1 MSGSSIVLAAVFAFM
16 VFAVMCLLMR
26 VFAKQIISGFF
37 AAEQM
42 KMIELSKQTVDVEAL
57 HAQAREEAKQME
69 LISID
74 PSAPSKVLA
83 EAAMLRVSQLRHA
96 HDTAL
101 QALSATQNAL
111 LTKRK
116 YYATYGSGASDIKR
130 LEDFIVQQEGKLAQL
145 EPLLTQW
152 GVQTEKLAT
161 GLHLVD

>member
-1 MSGSSIVLAAVFAFM
+1 
-16 VFAVMCLLMR
+16 
-26 VFAKQIISGFF
+26 
-37 AAEQM
+37 
-42 KMIELSKQTVDVEAL
+42 
-57 HAQAREEAKQME
+57 ME

-101 QALSATQNAL
+101 RALSVTQDAL
-111 LTKRK
+111 LSARTH
-116 YYATYGSGASDIKR
+116 YAQHGGGTGTIER
-130 LEDFIVQQEGKLAQL
+130 LESFTIQQEGELAQL

>member
-1 MSGSSIVLAAVFAFM
+1 MSGSSIVLAAVVAL
-16 VFAVMCLLMR
+16 VVSAVMYLLLWM
-26 VFAKQIISGFF
+26 FAKQIINGFF
-37 AAEQM
+37 AAQQM

-101 QALSATQNAL
+101 RALSVTQDAL
-111 LTKRK
+111 LSARTH
-116 YYATYGSGASDIKR
+116 YAQHGGGTGTIER
-130 LEDFIVQQEGKLAQL
+130 LESFTIQQEGELAQL

>member
-1 MSGSSIVLAAVFAFM
+1 MSGSSIALAAIVGL
-16 VFAVMCLLMR
+16 VVSAVMYLLM
-26 VFAKQIISGFF
+26 FARRIISGFF
-37 AAEQM
+37 AAQQM

-130 LEDFIVQQEGKLAQL
+130 LEDFIVQQEGKFAQL

>member
-1 MSGSSIVLAAVFAFM
+1 MFA
-16 VFAVMCLLMR
+16 R
-26 VFAKQIISGFF
+26 RIISGFF
-37 AAEQM
+37 AAQQM

>member
-1 MSGSSIVLAAVFAFM
+1 MSGSSIALAAIVGL
-16 VFAVMCLLMR
+16 VVSAVMYLLM
-26 VFAKQIISGFF
+26 FARRIISGFF
-37 AAEQM
+37 AAQQM

>member
-1 MSGSSIVLAAVFAFM
+1 
-16 VFAVMCLLMR
+16 
-26 VFAKQIISGFF
+26 
-37 AAEQM
+37 
-42 KMIELSKQTVDVEAL
+42 
-57 HAQAREEAKQME
+57 ME